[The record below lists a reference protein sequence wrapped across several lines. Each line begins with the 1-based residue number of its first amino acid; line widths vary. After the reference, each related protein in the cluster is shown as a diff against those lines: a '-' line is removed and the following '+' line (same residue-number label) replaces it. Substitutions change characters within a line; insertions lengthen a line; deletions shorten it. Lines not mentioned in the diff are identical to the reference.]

1 MVGITAMKALTSEI
15 NDIKNNPSRIGGFSH
30 SQWVLGRSVRSP
42 GDQCDED
49 EYVDVGVLSAKL
61 DSTTA
66 FGQRH
71 SIREAAR
78 TSLVE
83 VDCSKRVARALLRK
97 AAPTVAQCPVGD
109 LICVLREQGA
119 QNAEDRWSTASRII
133 GFEGDKSIWVLCERL
148 PV

>member
-1 MVGITAMKALTSEI
+1 MKAVTFETDDS
-15 NDIKNNPSRIGGFSH
+15 KNNQSRIGGFSP

-49 EYVDVGVLSAKL
+49 EYVDIGALSAKL

-71 SIREAAR
+71 SIRETAR
-78 TSLVE
+78 KSFVE
-83 VDCSKRVARALLRK
+83 VDCSRRVARALLRR
-97 AAPTVAQCPVGD
+97 AAPKMAQYQVGD
-109 LICVLREQGA
+109 LICFLREQGA

-133 GFEGDKSIWVLCERL
+133 
-148 PV
+148 